1 MRNFAAKIKNQLFM
15 AQKQKLKSERGSG
28 NEVFMDLFLTLDP
41 QAFASVA
48 KRLSLLFDADKKSF
62 NLLLDK
68 FDELKGSPMEGS
80 VDEHRTK
87 KFISKT
93 TVNDLLPMEGSV
105 DEHRTKKFISKTTV
119 NDLLIDMLWHY
130 WNGQQQ
136 YAGGYLKRM
145 LPKQKESEPSVAFR
159 QRMHEMNDVLGILF
173 VHVLRECDYFK
184 R

>member
-1 MRNFAAKIKNQLFM
+1 
-15 AQKQKLKSERGSG
+15 
-28 NEVFMDLFLTLDP
+28 
-41 QAFASVA
+41 VA

-62 NLLLDK
+62 NLLLNK
-68 FDELKGSPMEGS
+68 FDELRGSPMEGS
-80 VDEHRTK
+80 VD
-87 KFISKT
+87 
-93 TVNDLLPMEGSV
+93 D
-105 DEHRTKKFISKTTV
+105 HRTKKFISKTTV

-145 LPKQKESEPSVAFR
+145 LPKQKENEPALAFR

>member
-1 MRNFAAKIKNQLFM
+1 MSNQNILFM
-15 AQKQKLKSERGSG
+15 AQKQKLKSERSSG
-28 NEVFMDLFLTLDP
+28 NEALMDLFLTLDP
-41 QAFASVA
+41 QSFASVA
-48 KRLSLLFDADKKSF
+48 KRLSNLFDADKKSF

-68 FDELKGSPMEGS
+68 FDELKGS
-80 VDEHRTK
+80 
-87 KFISKT
+87 
-93 TVNDLLPMEGSV
+93 PMEGSV

>member
-1 MRNFAAKIKNQLFM
+1 MSNQIKLFM
-15 AQKQKLKSERGSG
+15 AQKQKLKSERSSG
-28 NEVFMDLFLTLDP
+28 NEALMDLFLTLDP
-41 QAFASVA
+41 QSFASVA
-48 KRLSLLFDADKKSF
+48 KRLSNLFDADKKSF

-68 FDELKGSPMEGS
+68 FDGLKG
-80 VDEHRTK
+80 V
-87 KFISKT
+87 
-93 TVNDLLPMEGSV
+93 PMEGSV

-145 LPKQKESEPSVAFR
+145 LPKQKENEPALAFR

>member
-1 MRNFAAKIKNQLFM
+1 
-15 AQKQKLKSERGSG
+15 
-28 NEVFMDLFLTLDP
+28 
-41 QAFASVA
+41 
-48 KRLSLLFDADKKSF
+48 
-62 NLLLDK
+62 
-68 FDELKGSPMEGS
+68 
-80 VDEHRTK
+80 
-87 KFISKT
+87 
-93 TVNDLLPMEGSV
+93 MEGSV

-136 YAGGYLKRM
+136 NAGGYLKRM
-145 LPKQKESEPSVAFR
+145 LPKQKENEPALAFR

>member
-93 TVNDLLPMEGSV
+93 TVNDLL
-105 DEHRTKKFISKTTV
+105 
-119 NDLLIDMLWHY
+119 IDMLWHY